1 MAAKKRISQ
10 SLGPDDLCQCHGFDN
25 PVTDYLCSMKRTLF
39 SWLVIALIAHQSFQC
54 SRLRS
59 HAENLTPMVVQDVNV
74 LANDSLEGRGT
85 GTAGEVKAGNYLVKR
100 MSSLGLTP
108 KGENGTWYQEF
119 TFKPHPPVQMHH
131 TGDSVSMGMALV
143 KEITG
148 RNVLGYLDMGAERT
162 VVIGAHYDHL
172 GYGDEN
178 SLWTGERQIHNG
190 ADDNASGVSCMLEI
204 ARQITLSPSSY
215 KGNNYLFIAFSG
227 EEKGLWGSNYF
238 SKHSTLDT
246 ARMNYMINLDMVGR
260 LNAER
265 ALAINGTG
273 TSPVWKEVLPNIRS
287 GNMRQVTSE
296 GGIGPSDHTSFY
308 HIGVPALHFFTGQHE
323 DYHKPTDDAD
333 RVNYEGI
340 NEVSGFITEL
350 IRTLNK
356 RGELLFTR
364 TKEEKQATA
373 ADFKVT
379 LGVVPDYLF
388 GGPGMRI
395 DGIREGRPAA
405 LAGLKQGD
413 ILLKIGEYD
422 IVDMMS
428 YMESLGKFEKG
439 QQTQI
444 EIDREGQRQTVTVT
458 WD

>member
-1 MAAKKRISQ
+1 
-10 SLGPDDLCQCHGFDN
+10 
-25 PVTDYLCSMKRTLF
+25 
-39 SWLVIALIAHQSFQC
+39 
-54 SRLRS
+54 
-59 HAENLTPMVVQDVNV
+59 
-74 LANDSLEGRGT
+74 
-85 GTAGEVKAGNYLVKR
+85 
-100 MSSLGLTP
+100 
-108 KGENGTWYQEF
+108 
-119 TFKPHPPVQMHH
+119 
-131 TGDSVSMGMALV
+131 
-143 KEITG
+143 
-148 RNVLGYLDMGAERT
+148 MGAERT